1 MLSILKAWTVA
12 ALYPLARA
20 LLGGRPRRFRAN
32 GVWMRIDVGNAPMS
46 LLRAFGLYELRKTA
60 EIERRLSTG
69 DVFVDIGS
77 SEGDFALIAA
87 RIVGPTGAVHA
98 FEPEPGNVA
107 IIRDNVALNR
117 FDWITVHAVALSDR
131 DGQADLF
138 RSDVTGWH
146 SLLGGLEHRDRDVVR
161 VPVARL
167 DSLALPRIDMVKI
180 DVEGAEAAVLAGAR
194 ESIARH
200 RPVIL
205 LDTHPSLGA
214 DVAALRA
221 FADALGYDVFDSDR
235 HDSRPRPGGIPDED
249 ADLVLVPRAVAPKG
263 AAPKGAAP
271 MGAAPMGAAS

>member
-1 MLSILKAWTVA
+1 MLSILKGWTVA

-20 LLGGRPRRFRAN
+20 LLGGKPRRFHAN

-46 LLRAFGLYELRKTA
+46 LLRALGLYELRKTA
-60 EIERRLSTG
+60 EIGRRLERG

-87 RIVGPTGAVHA
+87 RIVGPGGAVHA
-98 FEPEPGNVA
+98 FEPEPRNVE

-131 DGQADLF
+131 DGEADLF

-167 DSLALPRIDMVKI
+167 DSLGLARIDMIKI
-180 DVEGAEAAVLAGAR
+180 DVEGAEVAVLEGAR
-194 ESIARH
+194 DSIARH

-214 DVAALRA
+214 DVPALQA
-221 FADALGYDVFDSDR
+221 FAESLGYDVFDSDR
-235 HDSRPRPGGIPDED
+235 HQSRLRPGGIPDED
-249 ADLVLVPRAVAPKG
+249 ADLVLVPRA
-263 AAPKGAAP
+263 AAPAG
-271 MGAAPMGAAS
+271 GRS